1 MMINPVNNLNRDNY
15 FLEKNKL
22 ESKNTLSFSEILKES
37 INKTDDQIRE
47 SDKLT
52 EAFTLGKIDDIAQVA
67 IAQEKAGLALNLTL
81 AIHNKLIEAYQEIMR
96 IQL

>member
-1 MMINPVNNLNRDNY
+1 MMINPVNNLSLDNY
-15 FLEKNKL
+15 IVEKKSPDRK
-22 ESKNTLSFSEILKES
+22 ESLSFIEIFKES
-37 INKTDDQIRE
+37 INKTNELIKE

-52 EAFTLGKIDDIAQVA
+52 EAFALGKIDDIAQVT

>member
-1 MMINPVNNLNRDNY
+1 MINPVKNLNLDNN
-15 FLEKNKL
+15 FLEKNSLDKKD
-22 ESKNTLSFSEILKES
+22 SLSFSEILKES
-37 INKTDDQIRE
+37 ISKTDELIKE

-52 EAFTLGKIDDIAQVA
+52 EAFTLGKIDDIAQVT

>member
-1 MMINPVNNLNRDNY
+1 MINPVNNLNLDNN
-15 FLEKNKL
+15 FLEKNSLDKKD
-22 ESKNTLSFSEILKES
+22 SLSFSEILKES
-37 INKTDDQIRE
+37 ISKTDELIKE

-52 EAFTLGKIDDIAQVA
+52 EAFTLGKIDDIAQVT